1 MEMQKP
7 RIAFTT
13 NAFVH
18 ALQTYG
24 ENLFL
29 LVPTYGKLFV
39 NEHYL
44 CGHREIVRSCLDDE
58 WLKPLM
64 NHWFDII
71 DPPPFGESD
80 EIAILAKL
88 DQLYPDNV
96 IVVVDK
102 LREYSRLNR
111 VYANDELYTTEKLWS
126 LIEEVK
132 KNNAH

>member
-7 RIAFTT
+7 RIAFTS
-13 NAFVH
+13 NAFIH

-24 ENLFL
+24 EQLFS
-29 LVPTYGKLFV
+29 LVPVYGKFFV

-44 CGHREIVRSCLDDE
+44 CGNRDVVRAHLDDE

-64 NHWFDII
+64 NHWFDIV
-71 DPPPFGESD
+71 DPPPFGETD
-80 EIAILAKL
+80 EITILSKL

-96 IVVVDK
+96 IIVVDK

-111 VYANDELYTTEKLWS
+111 VYANDELYTTEQLLD
-126 LIEEVK
+126 LIREVQY
-132 KNNAH
+132 NAN

>member
-1 MEMQKP
+1 MGLQKP

-24 ENLFL
+24 EQLFT
-29 LVPTYGKLFV
+29 LVPVYGKFFV

-44 CGHREIVRSCLDDE
+44 CGNREIVCSHLDDD

-64 NHWFDII
+64 NHWFDIV
-71 DPPPFGESD
+71 DPPPFGETD
-80 EIAILAKL
+80 EITILSKL
-88 DQLYPDNV
+88 DELYPDNV

-111 VYANDELYTTEKLWS
+111 IYANDELYTTEKLQE
-126 LIEEVK
+126 LLFQVPYEPE
-132 KNNAH
+132 

>member
-1 MEMQKP
+1 MEVQKP
-7 RIAFTT
+7 RIAFTA

-24 ENLFL
+24 EALFL

-44 CGHREIVRSCLDDE
+44 CGNREIAQSHLDDE

-64 NHWFDII
+64 NHWFDIV

-80 EIAILAKL
+80 EITILTKL
-88 DQLYPDNV
+88 DLLYPDNV

-111 VYANDELYTTEKLWS
+111 VYSNDELYTTEDIGEL
-126 LIEEVK
+126 LRGL
-132 KNNAH
+132 HYD

>member
-1 MEMQKP
+1 MEVQKP
-7 RIAFTT
+7 RIAFTV

-24 ENLFL
+24 EDLFL

-39 NEHYL
+39 NEHCL
-44 CGHREIVRSCLDDE
+44 CGNREIVCAHLDDE

-71 DPPPFGESD
+71 DPPPFGETD
-80 EIAILAKL
+80 EITILTKL

-111 VYANDELYTTEKLWS
+111 VYSNDELYTTENIGELLRKLHH
-126 LIEEVK
+126 EPE
-132 KNNAH
+132 

>member
-1 MEMQKP
+1 MEVQKP
-7 RIAFTT
+7 RIAFTA

-24 ENLFL
+24 ENLFE
-29 LVPTYGKLFV
+29 LVPVYGKLFV

-44 CGHREIVRSCLDDE
+44 CGHKEITRAHLDE
-58 WLKPLM
+58 AWLAPLLQ
-64 NHWFDII
+64 HWFDIQ
-71 DPPPFGESD
+71 DPPPFGETD

-88 DQLYPDNV
+88 DLLYPDNV

-111 VYANDELYTTEKLWS
+111 VYSNDELCTTENVGEL
-126 LIEEVK
+126 LRGL
-132 KNNAH
+132 HYD